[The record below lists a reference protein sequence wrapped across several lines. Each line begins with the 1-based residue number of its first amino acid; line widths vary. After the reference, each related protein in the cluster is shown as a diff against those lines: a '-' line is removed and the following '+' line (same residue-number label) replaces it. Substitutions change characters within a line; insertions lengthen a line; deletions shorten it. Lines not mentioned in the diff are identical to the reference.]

1 MAKRLAPDSAAA
13 LDAEATPKAPR
24 QSRRYRGAAISAV
37 VLAAAGGGIAVAT
50 SAGAAETVWDRVA
63 QCESGQNWSINTGNG
78 YYGGLQFSASTWT
91 GFGGGRYAP
100 TADRASKGQQIEIA
114 QKVLRVQGPGAWP
127 VCSRRAGLTVANG
140 LAVDPYG
147 HGGNKQ
153 PSRGQTRPPVTST
166 GGKLVVDGVRGSRTN
181 AGIEMWVKR
190 PVNGTLDRA
199 DNQALQRVLG
209 VPQDGVIGP
218 QSTRALQRKVGADV
232 DGKWGP
238 QTTSSLQRYLN
249 RYVIR

>member
-24 QSRRYRGAAISAV
+24 QGRRYRGAAISAV